1 MDLIQDMF
9 SMLLKSSQIFS
20 LLSYIRLKQLSSFA
34 GSLHTSISGFG
45 QALNIE
51 TLVHAAGKRD
61 TPVEVCHL
69 FNETNTIQD
78 LYLLACSSTNSFR
91 AISNYIIRLLN
102 LAASMPAVTGHYEI
116 LLQFVSTVKGWLQ
129 LQLHQ
134 SDYLFGCKCGTWQCA
149 SWLLPLFVKSF
160 SGLYYSYSLN

>member
-34 GSLHTSISGFG
+34 GTLHTSISGFG

-69 FNETNTIQD
+69 FNETNTI
-78 LYLLACSSTNSFR
+78 
-91 AISNYIIRLLN
+91 
-102 LAASMPAVTGHYEI
+102 
-116 LLQFVSTVKGWLQ
+116 
-129 LQLHQ
+129 
-134 SDYLFGCKCGTWQCA
+134 
-149 SWLLPLFVKSF
+149 
-160 SGLYYSYSLN
+160 